1 MKGKHFHPSMKGV
14 KNTLFKIFTVFTVV
28 VLICVSVGIFYAR
41 DLTLG
46 YKYYELNENSKNILV
61 GVSQQ
66 ENLIIKTQDKF
77 LEELTDKGYHIVT
90 SSLNTHL
97 LYDKT
102 VIQKSKINDN
112 AIKEKI
118 IDSMEVSVFTTK
130 LKLKDDETVY
140 YFNSENECSKFVN
153 ELNQYITQETT
164 IESTIEDYKIITA
177 EIILEQKV
185 EQIKAQ
191 KAEID
196 KKAEEAKI
204 AAAQK
209 AKSYQVTSRGGNVRT
224 SNYKGGAPMA
234 SYVYIS
240 SYYGARN
247 GGNHTGVDFAASTG
261 THIYA
266 WKDGT
271 VVYAG
276 WNGSYGNFIEIKH
289 NDGTTS
295 RYAHLS
301 GYATS
306 KGAVVT
312 KGQTI
317 GYVGSTGN
325 STGPHLHFE
334 IKVNGS
340 FVNPLN
346 YL

>member
-1 MKGKHFHPSMKGV
+1 MKGKHFHPSKKGMK
-14 KNTLFKIFTVFTVV
+14 KSLFRIFTVFTVV
-28 VLICVSVGIFYAR
+28 VLICASIGIFYAR
-41 DLTLG
+41 DLTAG
-46 YKYYELNENSKNILV
+46 YKYYELNDKAKHVIA
-61 GVSQQ
+61 VSQQ
-66 ENLIIKTQDKF
+66 DNLIITTQNEF
-77 LEELTDKGYHIVT
+77 LNELEDKGYHIAT
-90 SSLNTHL
+90 ASLNTSIL
-97 LYDKT
+97 CDKV
-102 VIQKSKINDN
+102 VILKRKVDDN
-112 AIKEKI
+112 AIKNKI
-118 IDSMEVSVFTTK
+118 IDSMEISVFATK
-130 LKLKDDETVY
+130 LNIKNDETVY
-140 YFNSENECSKFVN
+140 YFNSENECSKFID
-153 ELNQYITQETT
+153 ELNKYITQETT
-164 IESTIEDYKIITA
+164 VESTIEDYKVITA
-177 EIILEQKV
+177 ATILEQKV
-185 EQIKAQ
+185 EQVKVQ

-196 KKAEEAKI
+196 RKAEEERI

-209 AKSYQVTSRGGNVRT
+209 AKSYQVTSRGGVQRT

-240 SYYGARN
+240 SYYGAR
-247 GGNHTGVDFAASTG
+247 GSGNHTGVDFAAHSG
-261 THIYA
+261 TNIYA

-289 NDGTTS
+289 SDGTTS

-301 GYATS
+301 GYAVS
-306 KGAVVT
+306 KGATVT